1 MPPRVFV
8 DGSSGTCGLEIKD
21 RLRGTHELEL
31 LEISPELRRDDAE
44 RSRLMNEADLVILC
58 LPDDA
63 ARHAVTLVT
72 NPSTRIID
80 ASTAHRTDPA
90 WTYGMPELGGGQ
102 RERIADARLVA
113 NPGCHASGFIAC
125 VAPLVQA
132 GIVPSDIDLTCF
144 SLTGYT
150 GGGKQMIADY
160 EADKRPLELDSPRAY
175 GLGMSHKHLPEMRT
189 ITGLDHEPAFVPVVA
204 DFPRGMLT
212 SVTLTN
218 AALPNNPTTNA
229 IREAL
234 LAHYA
239 GEKIVRVEA
248 ADDAP
253 AMAAANVLANTDG
266 MLIRVTG
273 NDTHTC
279 VSATFDNLGKGA
291 AGAAVQNMNVMLGLD
306 ELTGLHLTKRS

>member
-21 RLRGTHELEL
+21 RLRERDDLEL
-31 LEISPELRRDDAE
+31 IEIDPQLRRDDAE
-44 RSRLMNEADLVILC
+44 RSRLMSAADLVILC

-72 NPSTRIID
+72 NPATRIID
-80 ASTAHRTDPA
+80 ASTAHRTHPD
-90 WTYGMPELGGGQ
+90 WTYGMPELRAGQ
-102 RERIADARLVA
+102 RERIASARLVA

-132 GIVPSDIDLTCF
+132 GLVDKTADLSCY

-150 GGGKQMIADY
+150 GGGKGMIADY
-160 EADKRPLELDSPRAY
+160 EAEGRDSSLDAPRPYA
-175 GLGMSHKHLPEMRT
+175 LGMSHKHLPEMAQMA
-189 ITGLDHEPAFVPVVA
+189 GLAQPPAFVPVVA
-204 DFPRGMLT
+204 SYPRGMLT
-212 SVTLTN
+212 TVTFAN
-218 AALPNNPTTNA
+218 ASLAGAPTTSA
-229 IREAL
+229 VREAL
-234 LAHYA
+234 IAHYA
-239 GEKIVRVEA
+239 GQPVVHVEA
-248 ADDAP
+248 GEKSITTAS
-253 AMAAANVLANTDG
+253 ANELALTDG
-266 MLIRVTG
+266 MLIRVSG

-306 ELTGLHLTKRS
+306 ETAGLRLLDWR

>member
-21 RLRGTHELEL
+21 RLRGTRELEL

-125 VAPLVQA
+125 VAPLVRS
-132 GIVPSDIDLTCF
+132 GIVPPNSDLTCF
-144 SLTGYT
+144 SLTVYT